1 MPFDTPKAKQ
11 DATRRPIWVAV
22 LPSAV
27 RPLLLQGALEEGQQ
41 GVKAGS
47 VVTNG
52 AGLCYLVRCVG
63 THQVPLDR
71 ISYLEAAFQH
81 PVINLTVPQPDS
93 PDSAGICPPM
103 IKYRQNTPLGLI
115 LSLEGQQFW
124 GVKRT

>member
-1 MPFDTPKAKQ
+1 M
-11 DATRRPIWVAV
+11 RRDSKGLRLAP
-22 LPSAV
+22 
-27 RPLLLQGALEEGQQ
+27 
-41 GVKAGS
+41 

-103 IKYRQNTPLGLI
+103 LKYRQNTPFGLI
-115 LSLEGQQFW
+115 LLLEVQQFW
-124 GVKRT
+124 GVEGT

>member
-1 MPFDTPKAKQ
+1 MLCDLSCCEK
-11 DATRRPIWVAV
+11 
-22 LPSAV
+22 
-27 RPLLLQGALEEGQQ
+27 GEQ

-71 ISYLEAAFQH
+71 ISYLEAAFHH
-81 PVINLTVPQPDS
+81 PVINLTVHSLTHLILQG
-93 PDSAGICPPM
+93 SAPPM
-103 IKYRQNTPLGLI
+103 LKYRQNTPLRLI

-124 GVKRT
+124 GVEGTCEPSQHQVLPKELWILTACSRK